1 MTDFKKHPSID
12 PKALS
17 KRVDKIIKAELANH
31 SRIEALRKILSVID
45 LTSLKGD
52 EKEEDIVALCKL
64 ARSFPDEEQSIP
76 GVAAICIYPGF
87 IPQAADLLSDTDVLL
102 ATVAGGFPGGDT
114 PTALKVEEVR
124 AAQKLGAEEI
134 DMVMNYSLFLEGKY
148 EAVADDIAAVKSVC
162 RDIDLKVILETGKL
176 GSFDNI
182 RKASEIAIEAG
193 ADFLKTSTGK
203 TEPAATLEALLVM
216 SEVVKEYY
224 EQTGIII
231 GLKPAGGIREPIQAF
246 QYLSIVYHI
255 LGGQWL
261 SPEFFRIGASQLA
274 VRVYEELQRN

>member
-1 MTDFKKHPSID
+1 MCIRDSPSID

-17 KRVDKIIKAELANH
+17 KRVAKIIKAEIANH

-52 EKEEDIVALCKL
+52 EKEDDILALCTL
-64 ARSFPDEEQSIP
+64 ARSFANEEKGIP
-76 GVAAICIYPGF
+76 PVAAICIYPPH
-87 IPQAADLLSDTDVLL
+87 IPQAADLLSDTDILL
-102 ATVAGGFPGGDT
+102 ATVAGGFPDGNT

-124 AAQKLGAEEI
+124 EAVKYGADEI
-134 DMVMNYSLFLEGKY
+134 DMVMNYALFLEGKY
-148 EAVADDIAAVKSVC
+148 EAVSDDIATVKSVC

-176 GSFDNI
+176 GSPDNI

-224 EQTGIII
+224 DQTGIII
-231 GLKPAGGIREPIQAF
+231 GLKPAGGIREPLQAF
-246 QYLSIVYHI
+246 HYLSIVYHI

-261 SPEFFRIGASQLA
+261 SPDFFRIGASQLA
-274 VRVYEELQRN
+274 VKVFEELQQS